1 MTRYVAGHEGRAG
14 RIVFSALVVLMGV
27 WMVTA
32 SRGAER
38 PLAAAA
44 LGLVSVALVALAPRV
59 PLLSLAA
66 ACAALVALE
75 PVSGGPGVEDPF
87 IMCLVVASY
96 CTGRYAA
103 MHHQPWAAASVL
115 FLVSINVVS
124 PDQQLALAD
133 VVFPVLF
140 TAAPWLLGLVVQLTQ
155 RRADDAESYA
165 GEVEASRTEDVR
177 RATAEERIRIARELH
192 DIVAHDIS
200 ALSLQAQ
207 VCRRRAEAGNT
218 VAVED
223 LRRIESTAQDAM
235 TDLRRVLG
243 VLRTADEVASLAP
256 AEGLEAL
263 GALVEHGRASG
274 QDVVLRL
281 QGNVRG
287 LPPVL
292 SHAAYRI
299 VQEAM
304 TNARRHGS
312 GRCLIEVA
320 RAPDSLVV
328 RVTNPVSRAR
338 AHVPGHGL
346 RGMEERAAM
355 FGGVVRAGAGPGAL
369 WTLEAELPLLADT
382 PARMPR

>member
-1 MTRYVAGHEGRAG
+1 MRRYVAGPEGRAA
-14 RIVFSALVVLMGV
+14 RIVFGALVVLLAL
-27 WMVTA
+27 WMVA
-32 SRGAER
+32 AGRSAER
-38 PLAAAA
+38 PLAATA
-44 LGLVSVALVALAPRV
+44 LGLATVALVALAPRF

-66 ACAALVALE
+66 AVGGLVALE
-75 PVSGGPGVEDPF
+75 PVAGAPGVEDPF
-87 IMCLVVASY
+87 IVCLVASSY

-103 MHHQPWAAASVL
+103 MRHQPWAAATVL

-124 PDQQLALAD
+124 PDQQLAPAD
-133 VVFPVLF
+133 VVFPLLF

-165 GEVEASRTEDVR
+165 GQVEASRTEDVR

-192 DIVAHDIS
+192 DIVAHDIT

-207 VCRRRAEAGNT
+207 VCRRRAESGNH

-223 LRRIESTAQDAM
+223 LRRIEGTAQDAM

-243 VLRTADEVASLAP
+243 VLGTPDEVASLAP

-263 GALVEHGRASG
+263 DALVERGRSSG
-274 QDVVLRL
+274 HDITLRTR
-281 QGNVRG
+281 GEVRG
-287 LPPVL
+287 LPPLL

-312 GRCLIEVA
+312 GSC
-320 RAPDSLVV
+320 VV
-328 RVTNPVSRAR
+328 
-338 AHVPGHGL
+338 
-346 RGMEERAAM
+346 
-355 FGGVVRAGAGPGAL
+355 
-369 WTLEAELPLLADT
+369 
-382 PARMPR
+382 